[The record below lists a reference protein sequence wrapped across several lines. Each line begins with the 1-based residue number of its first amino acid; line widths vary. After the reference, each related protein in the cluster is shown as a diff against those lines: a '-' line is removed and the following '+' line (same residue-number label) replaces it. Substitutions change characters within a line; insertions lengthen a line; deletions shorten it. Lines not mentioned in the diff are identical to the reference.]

1 MPAAIAR
8 ENLAAKTKGEC
19 FYRLNYS
26 AGAVMS
32 VSSRTLGS
40 RCSTVVDGQL
50 EILARSQPFGM
61 GSSNLMFLLGLP
73 VESKKPDP
81 SAGMADAITAVAT
94 QCPSDSRRPCR
105 SALRLQERRLSV

>member
-1 MPAAIAR
+1 M
-8 ENLAAKTKGEC
+8 

-50 EILARSQPFGM
+50 EILARSQPPPGKTFER
-61 GSSNLMFLLGLP
+61 LELLIRH
-73 VESKKPDP
+73 DDR
-81 SAGMADAITAVAT
+81 AGGGEHAAHTVADGDLGIGDLGGAMPRIWRT
-94 QCPSDSRRPCR
+94 
-105 SALRLQERRLSV
+105 LSCNAYMPYMPECM